1 MSYATIEQANALLGT
16 EWAIDD
22 ATKQIYLNQA
32 TAKIDSMMNYDA
44 CDLTEDQENVFPL
57 RQQTKVPKDIVNACI
72 YEAGGIATGKQDLAL
87 QNASLGIK
95 SQSTA
100 TATASYDDSS
110 FAKYSRFD
118 MFYSKTAVD
127 YIFRVMPKSS
137 MIGRPLCVSVDDCVV
152 I

>member
-1 MSYATIEQANALLGT
+1 MSYATIEQANALLGS
-16 EWAIDD
+16 EWATDD
-22 ATKQIYLNQA
+22 ATKQIYINQA
-32 TAKIDSMMNYDA
+32 TAKIDSMMNYDI
-44 CDLTEDQENVFPL
+44 CDLTEGQENVFPL
-57 RQQTKVPKDIVNACI
+57 RYQTKVPKDIITACI
-72 YEAGGIATGKQDLAL
+72 YEAGGIATGKQDPIL

-95 SQSTA
+95 SESTA
-100 TATASYDDSS
+100 TASASYDNSN

-137 MIGRPLCVSVDDCVV
+137 MIGRPVCIDIDNCEV